1 MKRFA
6 WTRGAQFETLA
17 QHFLECQGY
26 RLLQRNFFS
35 FWGEIDL
42 IMHNKQGLIFV
53 EVRYRKQANYGSP
66 LDSIDSKKQRR
77 IEHTAELF
85 LKRHRQY
92 RHLTYRF
99 DAITIDEQSL
109 QWYKDAF

>member
-1 MKRFA
+1 MKRFP

-26 RLLQRNFFS
+26 RLLKRNFFS

-42 IMHNKQGLIFV
+42 IMRNDHVLIFV
-53 EVRYRKQANYGSP
+53 EVRYRKLADYGSS
-66 LDSIDSKKQRR
+66 LDSIDAKKQRR

-85 LKRHRQY
+85 LKRQPQY
-92 RHLTYRF
+92 RHLSYRF
-99 DAITIDEQSL
+99 DAIAIDEQSL